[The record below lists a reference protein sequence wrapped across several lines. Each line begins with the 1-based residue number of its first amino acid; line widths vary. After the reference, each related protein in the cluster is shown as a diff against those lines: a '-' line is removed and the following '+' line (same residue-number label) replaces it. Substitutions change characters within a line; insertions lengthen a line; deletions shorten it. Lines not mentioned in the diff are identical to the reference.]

1 MTNNTEID
9 FVIAGFK
16 HWMSEGRKDHAD
28 ILERANEL
36 FIEHGFQPYSDSIV
50 DAISHFESLLASRAQ
65 DRMGLNPEDEIE
77 DVSEVIAAWSRREI
91 SEGGQDMMVLAA
103 IYGIGADEF
112 DSILDSCTPEESPSY

>member
-1 MTNNTEID
+1 MAHHTEID

-16 HWMSEGRKDHAD
+16 NWASDGRKDHAD
-28 ILERANEL
+28 TLERANEH
-36 FIEHGFQPYSDSIV
+36 FIEHGFQPFSDSIV

-65 DRMGLNPEDEIE
+65 DRMGLDPEDEIE
-77 DVSEVIAAWSRREI
+77 DVSDVIAAWSRREI

-112 DSILDSCTPEESPSY
+112 ESILDNCTPDEPSY

>member
-1 MTNNTEID
+1 MANNTEID

-16 HWMSEGRKDHAD
+16 NWTSEGRRDHAD

-36 FIEHGFQPYSDSIV
+36 FIEHGFQPYSDAIV
-50 DAISHFESLLASRAQ
+50 DSISHFESLLASRAQ
-65 DRMGLNPEDEIE
+65 DRMGLDPEDEVE
-77 DVSEVIAAWSRREI
+77 DVSDAIAAWSRREV

-112 DSILDSCTPEESPSY
+112 DSILDSCTPEIPAY